1 MFVHIIN
8 YFCTKHFRFMTDQI
22 FVKIQN
28 AFKTLFDS
36 DIAKDNINLE
46 KTRKEFEGDLTFN
59 VFPFLKL
66 SRKSPEETANL
77 IGNYLLEN
85 VSIIEK
91 FNVIKGFLNL
101 SLSEK
106 FWLESLSQ
114 DNKVNQTG
122 KEKIVLE
129 FSSPNTNKPLHLGHI
144 RNNLLGESLSRILD
158 AVGNKVIKVNQVN
171 DRGIHIC
178 KSMLAWQRWGNGETP
193 ESSHKKGDKLVG
205 DYYVLFD
212 KKYKEEI
219 ESFVAKGL
227 SEDEAKN
234 QSKLMEEAR
243 EMLIKWEQGD
253 EEVLSLW
260 KKMNEWVY
268 AGFDET
274 YQKLGISFDKIYHES
289 ETYKTGKSVVKTGL
303 AKKIFFQKEDGSVWI
318 DLTNDGLDE
327 KLLLRSDGTSVYITQ
342 DIGTYLLRN
351 TDWNAD
357 KYTYVV
363 GNEQE
368 YHFKVLKLILQ
379 KLGFKDNVLHV
390 SYGMVNLPH
399 GKMKSREGTVVDADD
414 LIDEMYQQA
423 ELKAGE
429 LGKLDELSDSE
440 KQHIYKIVGMGALK
454 YFILKVDAKK
464 DMLFDPEQSVDF
476 EGNTA
481 PFIQYTYARIQ
492 SLKRKAVTMDV
503 DVILKPITDYQLN
516 DSEKELIKMISS
528 ADEAVQLAAKRLNP
542 SVVANYTYD
551 LAKEFN
557 KFYQDNP
564 ILKSTN
570 SKDTM
575 HFRLTLSD
583 RVGKVIQMTLNLL
596 GIDVPERM

>member
-1 MFVHIIN
+1 
-8 YFCTKHFRFMTDQI
+8 MTEQI
-22 FVKIQN
+22 YITIKN
-28 AFKTLFDS
+28 AFKTLFNTDVEEN
-36 DIAKDNINLE
+36 NINLE
-46 KTRKEFEGDLTFN
+46 KTRKEFEGDFTFN
-59 VFPFLKL
+59 VFPFLKM
-66 SRKSPEETANL
+66 SRKSPEDTAKSV
-77 IGNYLLEN
+77 GNYLLKNLSTIEN
-85 VSIIEK
+85 

-106 FWLESLSQ
+106 FWLETLFQ
-114 DNKVNQTG
+114 NNTIHPTE

-144 RNNLLGESLSRILD
+144 RNNLLGESLSRILK
-158 AVGNKVIKVNQVN
+158 AVGNKVIKVNLVN

-178 KSMLAWQRWGNGETP
+178 KSMLAWQRWGKGETP
-193 ESSHKKGDKLVG
+193 NSANIKGDKLVG
-205 DYYVLFD
+205 NYYVLFD

-219 ESFVAKGL
+219 EFLMHQGL
-227 SEDEAKN
+227 SEEEATNK
-234 QSKLMEEAR
+234 SKLMEEAR
-243 EMLIKWEQGD
+243 EILVKWENGE
-253 EEVLSLW
+253 EEVWNLW

-268 AGFDET
+268 AGFDDT
-274 YQKLGISFDKIYHES
+274 YNKLGISFDKIYYES

-303 AKKIFFQKEDGSVWI
+303 AKKIFFQKEDGSIWI
-318 DLTNDGLDE
+318 NLTQDGLDE

-351 TDWNAD
+351 IDWNAD

-368 YHFKVLKLILQ
+368 YHFNVLKLILQ
-379 KLGFKDNVLHV
+379 KLGFDDNVLHV
-390 SYGMVNLPH
+390 SYGMVNLPQ

-414 LIDEMYQQA
+414 LIDEMYREA
-423 ELKAGE
+423 ERKASE
-429 LGKLDELSDSE
+429 LGKLDELSNTE

-476 EGNTA
+476 DGNTA

-492 SLKRKAVTMDV
+492 SLKRKAATLDV
-503 DVILKPITDYQLN
+503 EVLNEPIADYLLN
-516 DSEKELIKMISS
+516 ESEKQLIKMISG

-542 SVVANYTYD
+542 SVIANYTYD

-557 KFYQDNP
+557 KFYHDNP

-570 SKDTM
+570 DKDTM
-575 HFRLTLSD
+575 RFRLTLSD
-583 RVGKVIQMTLNLL
+583 RVGQIIQMTLGLL